1 MENEQEKII
10 EGLQLAIQMET
21 DGKAYYQKASNNSS
35 NKVGKELFEWLAG
48 EEDKH
53 RKRFEQI
60 YSTIKDKKAW
70 PKVEFNP
77 TGEEKLADIFSRAME
92 DTDRKTPASADDK
105 DAVSQAIDMETKT
118 FDFYKNQSENASYET
133 ERQFYVTLA
142 SEERGHY
149 LALVD
154 YREYILDPSSW
165 FTKMEHPSLD
175 GG

>member
-1 MENEQEKII
+1 MENEQAKTL

-21 DGKAYYQKASNNSS
+21 DGKIYYQKACKESD

-60 YSTIKDKKAW
+60 YSSMKDKKAW
-70 PKVEFNP
+70 PKFDINP
-77 TGEEKLADIFSRAME
+77 AEEEKLADIFSQAME
-92 DTDRKTPASADDK
+92 ENGDQVMISSTEQ
-105 DAVSQAIDMETKT
+105 DAISHAMDMETKT
-118 FDFYKNQSENASYET
+118 QEFYKGQSEKAAYEI
-133 ERQFYVTLA
+133 ERKFYQILA
-142 SEERGHY
+142 AEERSHY

-154 YREYILDPSSW
+154 YREYILDPSGW
-165 FTKMEHPSLD
+165 LTKMEHPTLD